1 MALKLCHLPDYCDL
15 FKEFLVEELIF
26 YESPFAFHFGKCSV
40 IGKLCIRDSFHYLQN
55 ISLRHCMDKEY
66 CLKTGSVEILLLPTN
81 YRSNPSDLSSFRDSV
96 NGSFYEVHGETAFT
110 PKHKTADLNSLT
122 VTKMEM
128 IIKLRLNNLIF
139 TESAGNYDAKDI
151 PVESLGQVNESDVE
165 RDVKE
170 FEAMHV
176 PAIQVHTM
184 NEIDDAEQLI
194 QTNLRIRGVRTKRR
208 VENY

>member
-1 MALKLCHLPDYCDL
+1 MASKLCHLPDYCNL

-26 YESPFAFHFGKCSV
+26 YASPFSFHFGKCTV
-40 IGKLCIRDSFHYLQN
+40 IGKLNIRDNFHYLQN
-55 ISLRHCMDKEY
+55 ISLSCMDKEY
-66 CLKTGSVEILLLPTN
+66 CLKTGTVEILLLPTN
-81 YRSNPSDLSSFRDSV
+81 YRSNPSDLSSFRNLV
-96 NGSFYEVHGETAFT
+96 NGTFYEVHGETAFT

-122 VTKMEM
+122 VTTMEM

-151 PVESLGQVNESDVE
+151 SIESLGQVNESNLE

-170 FEAMHV
+170 FETMHV

-184 NEIDDAEQLI
+184 NEIDEAEKLI
-194 QTNLRIRGVRTKRR
+194 QTNLQLRRLRTKRR
-208 VENY
+208 QENY